1 MDGYFGKPELSASA
15 LTPDGYYRT
24 GDWCREDEDGAISV
38 TGRIAETILSGG
50 ENVFPLEVENVIM
63 AMAGILEAAVAGAPD
78 DVWGQAVTA
87 FVVRSDRSISE
98 ADVVNA
104 CRRDLAGF
112 KAPRR
117 VVFLNDLPKNA
128 LGKVEKRDLVRSL
141 KPA

>member
-1 MDGYFGKPELSASA
+1 MDGYFGKPELSAAA
-15 LTPDGYYRT
+15 LTPDGWYRT
-24 GDWCREDEDGAISV
+24 GDWCREDEDGAIAV

-63 AMAGILEAAVAGAPD
+63 TMTGIVEAAVAGAPD

-104 CRRDLAGF
+104 CRRAWPDTRLRGAWSFSMSCPRMPLARSRSASSS
-112 KAPRR
+112 AP
-117 VVFLNDLPKNA
+117 
-128 LGKVEKRDLVRSL
+128 
-141 KPA
+141 